1 MKKTPHLVLLAWR
14 HSLKHTLQS
23 LLLILGVALG
33 VALIVGVDLANRS
46 AHEAFILSSGV
57 VGSQATHQIVAGSGG
72 LPTSLYETLRLE
84 LGLRQV
90 APVVTGRVR
99 LKNADNAY
107 MQLMGVDP
115 AAELSFT
122 NFLGEKDEQTSLG
135 ALSHLLLTR
144 DGVAL
149 SQTLSDEYK
158 LAIGDTLTVVANS
171 RHKRVRLAV
180 LLETED
186 DVSRRALDGMIISDI
201 GAAQVVLDKVG
212 RIDYIDLA
220 LPPEADLQ
228 PIIDRLPPN
237 ARLQPAYW
245 QTQTIREMV
254 ESFELSLSIASL
266 LVLMAGMFLIYN
278 TVSFSVVQRRPI
290 WGILRCLG
298 VTRREI
304 FEAVLLEALAL
315 GIIGSFIGVG
325 LGLVLGRELTGGVA
339 GTVGEFYQLTVQR
352 SMGLSPLIFYKG
364 MVAGLVASLLAAFVP
379 ALEAMTIPPYNTLQR
394 SVQERRIRRVIP
406 VLTIAGGLLLVVGWL
421 LLRYSTRSI
430 SLSFTTLFIFLTGFV
445 LLTPIL
451 TRLLTAMFRPIT
463 AWGLGLIGRMA
474 PRDIDRAL
482 SRTSVAI
489 AALMLVVSTMV
500 AIGIVITSFRY
511 SITNWVENMVQ
522 ADIYLMPLDRNALDP
537 ALIGELE
544 QTPGIA
550 QILPLWEAT
559 VISADYGPVTVR
571 ALNPGPEDDKMT
583 GLWAI
588 GNLQETQ
595 AALDAGAV
603 AVTEAF
609 ARRHQL
615 PLDKP
620 STLTLYTDDGPSPFK
635 VVAIFHDYEAPG
647 PGYIGMRPSIYQAHW
662 QQQRITRISL
672 YLTPELATQTETVMQ
687 NLKEQ
692 LSGQYAIFMLS
703 GPGVKKSL
711 LTGFERSF
719 TVTNALRLLAAIV
732 GFIGIFSTLMSL
744 QFERTRELGVLR
756 ANGMSMLQLWGKT
769 VLETILMGLVAGLM
783 SIPVGLVFAL
793 IILQEVNQRFL
804 GWVIQLYLT
813 PPTLITALVL
823 SLAAALLAG
832 IYPAFRLSRLE
843 IAAALREE

>member
-1 MKKTPHLVLLAWR
+1 
-14 HSLKHTLQS
+14 
-23 LLLILGVALG
+23 
-33 VALIVGVDLANRS
+33 
-46 AHEAFILSSGV
+46 
-57 VGSQATHQIVAGSGG
+57 
-72 LPTSLYETLRLE
+72 

-107 MQLMGVDP
+107 MQLMGIDP

-122 NFLGEKDEQTSLG
+122 NSLGEKDEQTSLG
-135 ALSHLLLTR
+135 ALAHLLLTR

-186 DVSRRALDGMIISDI
+186 DVSRRALEGMIISDI
-201 GAAQVVLDKVG
+201 GTAQIVLDKVG
-212 RIDYIDLA
+212 RLDYIDLA
-220 LPPEADLQ
+220 LPPEADVQ
-228 PIIDRLPPN
+228 PIIDRLPPD
-237 ARLQPAYW
+237 ARLQPAYLR
-245 QTQTIREMV
+245 TQTIRQMI

-290 WGILRCLG
+290 WGILRCVG

-304 FEAVLLEALAL
+304 FESVLLEALAL
-315 GIIGSFIGVG
+315 GVIGSFIGVG
-325 LGLVLGRELTGGVA
+325 LGLVLGRELIGSVSSTI
-339 GTVGEFYQLTVQR
+339 GEFYRLTAQR
-352 SMGLSPLIFYKG
+352 SIGLSPLMFYKG

-379 ALEAMTIPPYNTLQR
+379 ALEATTSPPHSTLQR
-394 SVQERRIRRVIP
+394 SAQESRVRRVIP
-406 VLTIAGGLLLVVGWL
+406 ALTIAGGSLLVVGWL
-421 LLRYSTRSI
+421 LLRYSTSSI
-430 SLSFTTLFIFLTGFV
+430 GLSFGVLFVFLIGFV

-451 TRLLTAMFRPIT
+451 TRFLMAVFRPIT
-463 AWGLGLIGRMA
+463 AWGLGIIGGMA

-489 AALMLVVSTMV
+489 AALMLVISTGV

-511 SITNWVENMVQ
+511 SITSWLENAVQ
-522 ADIYLMPLDRNALDP
+522 ADIYLMPMDLNALDP

-544 QTPGIA
+544 QMPDIA
-550 QILPLWEAT
+550 HVSPLWEAT
-559 VISADYGPVTVR
+559 VVSADYGPVTVR
-571 ALNPGPEDDKMT
+571 ALNPGPEDDKLPV
-583 GLWAI
+583 LWAI
-588 GNLQETQ
+588 GGRQETLT
-595 AALDAGAV
+595 ALDTGAV
-603 AVTEAF
+603 VVTEAF
-609 ARRHQL
+609 ARRHHL

-620 STLTLYTDDGPSPFK
+620 STLTLYTDDGPSAFN
-635 VVAIFHDYEAPG
+635 VVAIFYDYEAPG
-647 PGYIGMRPSIYQAHW
+647 PGYIGMRPHIYQTHW
-662 QQQRITRISL
+662 QQRRIARVSL
-672 YLTPELATQTETVMQ
+672 YLAPGLVPQTETVIQ

-711 LTGFERSF
+711 LAGFERSF
-719 TVTNALRLLAAIV
+719 AVTNALRLLAAIV

-756 ANGMSMLQLWGKT
+756 ANGMSILQLWGKT
-769 VLETILMGLVAGLM
+769 LLETILMGLVAGLM

-793 IILQEVNQRFL
+793 VVLQEVNQRFL
-804 GWVIQLYLT
+804 GWVVQLHL
-813 PPTLITALVL
+813 PPSLFITALIM
-823 SLAAALLAG
+823 SLVAALLAG